1 MILAIRFWL
10 SKQAGFPVRKPQQRS
25 NVSNYEQ
32 AFSLSCTRQQYIY
45 LFVKE
50 PLTDEKRLEV
60 LEVVRKKR
68 SYYGKSMSSSSPGSS
83 PIRWVLLHFPVLREI
98 GGETHAFFM

>member
-25 NVSNYEQ
+25 NVSNYKQ
-32 AFSLSCTRQQYIY
+32 AFSLSCTHQQYIY

-60 LEVVRKKR
+60 LEVDEKKAL
-68 SYYGKSMSSSSPGSS
+68 
-83 PIRWVLLHFPVLREI
+83 VLWEKY
-98 GGETHAFFM
+98 E